1 MVSFDETL
9 SRAFPW
15 LENDDS
21 WALITVPESEENY
34 FFMLG
39 QRSVTV
45 GEDGEK
51 NVDYLAVPGN
61 LFTVVSEGS
70 GV

>member
-9 SRAFPW
+9 SRAFPR

-21 WALITVPESEENY
+21 WALITVLESEENY

-39 QRSVTV
+39 QRSVIV

-51 NVDYLAVPGN
+51 TWITSRFPVICSP
-61 LFTVVSEGS
+61 
-70 GV
+70 

>member
-1 MVSFDETL
+1 MVSFDEAL

-21 WALITVPESEENY
+21 WALITVLESEENY

-39 QRSVTV
+39 QRSVIV
-45 GEDGEK
+45 GEDAKKRG
-51 NVDYLAVPGN
+51 LPR
-61 LFTVVSEGS
+61 GS
-70 GV
+70 R

>member
-21 WALITVPESEENY
+21 WALITVLESEENY

-51 NVDYLAVPGN
+51 KTWITSRFPVICLP
-61 LFTVVSEGS
+61 
-70 GV
+70 